1 MYKEIIEKINQYDKI
16 IIHRHINPDG
26 DALGSQIGLK
36 DAIIN
41 TNPNKK
47 VLITGKENKQ
57 FSFLGEMDIVLDS
70 DYNDSLVIVL
80 DTSTSDI
87 IDDDRFNKGSFII
100 KIDHHKSGYPYGN
113 INLVLENKISTAL
126 IIAEMVL
133 SENLKLSSSGAKA
146 LFTGIVTDSGRFR
159 YHGVDANT
167 FYITAKLL
175 EYGFDINEVYD
186 KLYVE
191 KLQYVKLRAK
201 MVDKFK
207 VKGNL
212 AYMVNTYKEV
222 LESSFDLFTIS
233 RGMVGVMGGIEN
245 IDIWVNFTEKE
256 TGEVLAEIRSSKY
269 DVSKVA
275 QDFGGG
281 GHKFASGAT
290 LANFSVAE
298 KMLET
303 LQKIMEK
310 KHE

>member
-1 MYKEIIEKINQYDKI
+1 
-16 IIHRHINPDG
+16 
-26 DALGSQIGLK
+26 
-36 DAIIN
+36 
-41 TNPNKK
+41 
-47 VLITGKENKQ
+47 
-57 FSFLGEMDIVLDS
+57 
-70 DYNDSLVIVL
+70 
-80 DTSTSDI
+80 
-87 IDDDRFNKGSFII
+87 
-100 KIDHHKSGYPYGN
+100 
-113 INLVLENKISTAL
+113 
-126 IIAEMVL
+126 
-133 SENLKLSSSGAKA
+133 
-146 LFTGIVTDSGRFR
+146 
-159 YHGVDANT
+159 
-167 FYITAKLL
+167 
-175 EYGFDINEVYD
+175 
-186 KLYVE
+186 
-191 KLQYVKLRAK
+191 
-201 MVDKFK
+201 
-207 VKGNL
+207 
-212 AYMVNTYKEV
+212 MVNTYKEV